1 MRTTLFTLGL
11 TDRKA
16 KKQDYKR
23 VKWQRLELILEMK
36 RNTINKEVKEQ
47 ETQEKIEVIP
57 EHIEV
62 RQSGEHL
69 KFNTVP

>member
-36 RNTINKEVKEQ
+36 KKYYQ
-47 ETQEKIEVIP
+47 
-57 EHIEV
+57 
-62 RQSGEHL
+62 
-69 KFNTVP
+69 